1 VRALS
6 VVNRHIWRYKRL
18 LIAGTFFVVVS
29 NVLSV
34 YPPQIVRYAIDLVGD
49 LLKLNALHEGYAVKG
64 QIGSLIGISLLVFGG
79 LVIGFALLRG
89 LFLFFTRQTLIV
101 LSRKVEFDQRND
113 IYNHYQKLSL
123 SFYRRSRTGDLMA
136 RISEDIGHVRM
147 YVGPGIMYTLNT
159 ISLAV
164 VLLATMLVVN
174 PVLTLYTVLPLPLLS
189 LLIYFV
195 ENRVLKR
202 SDSIQKQLSRLTAFT
217 QELYSGIRV
226 AKAYSREKDFSRK
239 MAEESD
245 AYKTRSM
252 SLVRL
257 NSFFFPLVM
266 LLVGLSTA
274 LTVWVGAEKVIAGE
288 LTVGNIAEFII
299 YVGMLTWPIISIGWV
314 SSLIQRA
321 AASQARINE
330 VMAERSELVFPA
342 DSEAIAHAAITF
354 DNVSFKYP
362 ETGIQ
367 ALKGVRFEVKP
378 GQKIGILGA
387 TGSGK
392 STLGNL
398 IPRLYD
404 ADSGTITIDG
414 RDIKSYSKNQLRNA
428 IGYAPQ
434 DVFLFSDTIR
444 ENIAFG
450 FPGATD
456 AQVEQAARNA
466 GIYDSI
472 MDFPEGFAT
481 VIGER
486 GVTLSGGQKQRIAM
500 ARAWIRSPKVLILD
514 DSLSA
519 VDTKTEE
526 LILTNLRQA
535 RTELREMAILMVSHR
550 VSTLQDSDMILVMED
565 GKVIEH
571 GSHAEL
577 VALGGYYAKIHRK
590 QLIEAELQETEGQ
603 SA

>member
-1 VRALS
+1 
-6 VVNRHIWRYKRL
+6 
-18 LIAGTFFVVVS
+18 
-29 NVLSV
+29 
-34 YPPQIVRYAIDLVGD
+34 
-49 LLKLNALHEGYAVKG
+49 
-64 QIGSLIGISLLVFGG
+64 
-79 LVIGFALLRG
+79 
-89 LFLFFTRQTLIV
+89 
-101 LSRKVEFDQRND
+101 
-113 IYNHYQKLSL
+113 
-123 SFYRRSRTGDLMA
+123 
-136 RISEDIGHVRM
+136 VRM

-202 SDSIQKQLSRLTAFT
+202 SDLIQKQLSRLTAFT

-330 VMAERSELVFPA
+330 VMAERSELVFPE
-342 DSEAIAHAAITF
+342 DSPAIAHAAITF

-367 ALKGVRFEVKP
+367 ALKGVSFEVKP

-456 AQVEQAARNA
+456 AQVEQAAKNA

-472 MDFPEGFAT
+472 MDFPDGFAT

-526 LILTNLRQA
+526 LILGNLRQA

-571 GSHAEL
+571 GTHAEL

-590 QLIEAELQETEGQ
+590 QLIEAELQETESQ
-603 SA
+603 SV

>member
-1 VRALS
+1 MRALS

-202 SDSIQKQLSRLTAFT
+202 SDLIQKQLSRLTAFT

-245 AYKTRSM
+245 AYKSRSM

-330 VMAERSELVFPA
+330 VMAERSELVFPE
-342 DSEAIAHAAITF
+342 DSPAIAHAAIKF

-367 ALKGVRFEVKP
+367 ALKGVSFEVKP

-450 FPGATD
+450 YPGATD
-456 AQVEQAARNA
+456 EQVEQAARNA

-472 MDFPEGFAT
+472 MDFPDGFAT

-526 LILTNLRQA
+526 LILSNLRQA

-550 VSTLQDSDMILVMED
+550 VSTLQDSDMVLVMED

-571 GSHAEL
+571 GTHVEL
-577 VALGGYYAKIHRK
+577 VAKDGYYAKIHRK
-590 QLIEAELQETEGQ
+590 QLIEAELQETESQ

>member
-1 VRALS
+1 MRALS